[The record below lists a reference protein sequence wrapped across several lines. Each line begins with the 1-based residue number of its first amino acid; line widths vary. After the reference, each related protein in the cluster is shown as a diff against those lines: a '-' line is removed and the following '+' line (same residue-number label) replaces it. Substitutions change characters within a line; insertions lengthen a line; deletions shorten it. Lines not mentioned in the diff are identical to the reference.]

1 MATRAQQ
8 YNKRKSLDSGLEAS
22 SAAVSAVM
30 AVIPATTAFSWIPTV
45 AYQAIKPFMYSGMTS
60 WQGQKRDFTT
70 TSANNVSAE
79 SSGEKFSE
87 GPASKTD
94 GVYVGGTT
102 KNKDKNSFQRG
113 MSVVSDVSKVV
124 GIAGGIGNAIGSAV
138 NAGTKGAEEVVK
150 AGVNSTDAVTTT
162 ADTLSNSGIVGDL
175 GNNSLMLGEEG
186 YSATTKAIKL
196 GASGV
201 GDKVPHV
208 ASKGFD
214 LPQTDIPLKDI
225 AQLPSSTYKPTF
237 GQKFL
242 KDAKTIDW
250 NKTGENLARG
260 VVKYLEKNYGE
271 EEQEYKYDDN
281 KILSMKKNNGSIY
294 GTSTRQLGN
303 RDSLQGID
311 YSKSDFGSRTSE
323 EIFGNIMGKSKFMQG
338 VESSNMTS
346 EDWSNIFKELS
357 SSIVDASSMID
368 L

>member
-138 NAGTKGAEEVVK
+138 NAGTKGAEVVGGEVIE
-150 AGVNSTDAVTTT
+150 AGTKG
-162 ADTLSNSGIVGDL
+162 ADVITN
-175 GNNSLMLGEEG
+175 
-186 YSATTKAIKL
+186 
-196 GASGV
+196 V

-250 NKTGENLARG
+250 NKTGENLARQG
-260 VVKYLEKNYGE
+260 VNYLEENYGE
-271 EEQEYKYDDN
+271 KEEN
-281 KILSMKKNNGSIY
+281 KGSKKKNWDFVYSG
-294 GTSTRQLGN
+294 LGGDN
-303 RDSLQGID
+303 TNEDIGRARTD
-311 YSKSDFGSRTSE
+311 YMQNKYSNMNNSSRTSE